1 MAEGIF
7 HDLKP
12 HLIELRTRIFYSVVA
27 LFVFFSLSF
36 MFYEPI
42 LEWMKQPL
50 VDAMPKGTQIIATGL
65 AEAFFTAIKVAF
77 FSGLILSLP
86 VIFWQFWLFVAPG
99 LYENEKK
106 YVIPFVAAATMM
118 FLIGAA
124 FAYYVVVPFGFEFLI
139 NFGST
144 IAVVTPKIG
153 EYVSFFAKIMIGFGI
168 SFELPVIT
176 FFFAVLGLVDDEMLK
191 EFFRYAVVIIF
202 ILAAILTP
210 PDVITQLLMAI
221 PMVLLYGVSILI
233 AKMVNP
239 APPKDSQEE
248 NNEEEENEEEEKA

>member
-1 MAEGIF
+1 MF
-7 HDLKP
+7 HDIKP
-12 HLIELRTRIFYSVVA
+12 HLAELRTRLFNSVIAVFIF
-27 LFVFFSLSF
+27 FGISF

-50 VDAMPKGTQIIATGL
+50 VDAMPKDTQIIATGV

-77 FSGLILSLP
+77 FSGLMLALP

-106 YVIPFVAAATMM
+106 YVVPFVSAATLM
-118 FLIGAA
+118 FLMGAA

-144 IAVVTPKIG
+144 IAVVTPRIG
-153 EYVSFFAKIMIGFGI
+153 EYVGFFTKIMIGFGI

-191 EFFRYAVVIIF
+191 DFFKYAVVIIF
-202 ILAAILTP
+202 IIASLLTP
-210 PDVITQLLMAI
+210 PDVITQLLMAG
-221 PMVLLYGVSILI
+221 PMILLYGISIMI

-239 APPKDSQEE
+239 APPKDDDK
-248 NNEEEENEEEEKA
+248 EEETN